1 VRQTGITVKV
11 SSQWTRWERGMGS
24 LSTAM
29 RTEGRR
35 RWQAVTD
42 VMFDRSQ
49 GYAHV
54 LSGENKAS
62 GSSDTTATATELVG
76 TIEYDSDH
84 AIYEEARGGSHAF
97 IGRAWEATEADF
109 RRTMPETWEAVVNSW
124 K

>member
-1 VRQTGITVKV
+1 MTIKVKV
-11 SSQWTRWERGMGS
+11 SAEWGRWERGFGS
-24 LSTAM
+24 VGPSL

-49 GYAHV
+49 QYAHV
-54 LSGENKAS
+54 LSGDNKAS
-62 GSSDTTATATELVG
+62 GSASTTASADELVG

-84 AIYEEARGGSHAF
+84 AIYEEARGGEHAF

-109 RRTMPETWEAVVNSW
+109 RRAMPETWEAVVKSW
-124 K
+124 R